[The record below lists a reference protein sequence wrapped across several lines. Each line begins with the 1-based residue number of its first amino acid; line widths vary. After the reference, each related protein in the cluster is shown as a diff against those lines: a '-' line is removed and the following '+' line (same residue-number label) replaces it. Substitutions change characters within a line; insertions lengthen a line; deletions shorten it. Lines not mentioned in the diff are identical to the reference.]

1 MTTVETK
8 KSKPLNI
15 SLWVAQSLLAAM
27 FLMAGAMKSMQAIE
41 QLSAMLPWTKDV
53 PLGLV
58 RFIGAMELLAG
69 VGLLLPSIL
78 RIKPI
83 LTPIAAAGLVAV
95 QTFAVVFH
103 ISRGEVATAVP
114 MNLFLLALAVFVA
127 WGRFKKSPIQPK

>member
-15 SLWVAQSLLAAM
+15 SLWVAQFLLAAM
-27 FLMAGAMKSMQAIE
+27 FLMAGVMKSTQPID
-41 QLSAMLPWTKDV
+41 QLSAMIPWTKDV

-83 LTPIAAAGLVAV
+83 LTPSAATGLVCV
-95 QTFAVVFH
+95 QAFAVVFH
-103 ISRGEVATAVP
+103 ISRGEAATAVP

-127 WGRFKKSPIQPK
+127 WGRFKKSTIQPK